1 MPRSVIIDGVEVKEC
16 SSCGETYPITN
27 FNKNKRNNDG
37 YSYRCKACQ
46 GITTTPEFY
55 ISTSREMLEA
65 MGYDTDPNNP
75 ISVHKQFLM
84 RHNLNK

>member
-1 MPRSVIIDGVEVKEC
+1 MPRSVIIDGVEMKKCNCCEQLLN
-16 SSCGETYPITN
+16 ITN
-27 FNKNKRNNDG
+27 FNKNKRHADG
-37 YSYRCKACQ
+37 YNYSCRSCFGKLK
-46 GITTTPEFY
+46 TPEKD
-55 ISTSREMLEA
+55 INTSREMLEA